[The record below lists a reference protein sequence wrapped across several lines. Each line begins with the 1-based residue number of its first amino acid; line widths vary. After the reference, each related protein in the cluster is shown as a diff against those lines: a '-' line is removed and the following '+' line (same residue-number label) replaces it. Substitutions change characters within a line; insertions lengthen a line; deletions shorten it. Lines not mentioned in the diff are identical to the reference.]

1 MLLLYGILTAIDR
14 LQYLHFLTSHFY
26 FFFYKFPIVLSPQ
39 IDWHGL
45 QWDSFLSVLTVP
57 LVMTQ
62 VRLPKPN
69 QISARQRVT
78 LELTNKTEAHERLT
92 LITQVQRV

>member
-1 MLLLYGILTAIDR
+1 MPLLYGILTVINR
-14 LQYLHFLTSHFY
+14 LQSLHFLTSHF
-26 FFFYKFPIVLSPQ
+26 FFLYKFPIILSPQ

-69 QISARQRVT
+69 QMSARQRVT
-78 LELTNKTEAHERLT
+78 LELIDKTEAHERLT

>member
-1 MLLLYGILTAIDR
+1 MLLLYEILTVIDR
-14 LQYLHFLTSHFY
+14 LQSLHFLTSHF
-26 FFFYKFPIVLSPQ
+26 FFLYKFPIVLSPQ

-45 QWDSFLSVLTVP
+45 HCDSFLSVLAVL

-69 QISARQRVT
+69 QMSARQRVT
-78 LELTNKTEAHERLT
+78 LELTDKTKAHERLT
-92 LITQVQRV
+92 LVTQVQRV

>member
-1 MLLLYGILTAIDR
+1 MPLLYGILTVINR
-14 LQYLHFLTSHFY
+14 LQSLHFLTSHF
-26 FFFYKFPIVLSPQ
+26 FFLYKFPIVLSPQ

-45 QWDSFLSVLTVP
+45 HCDSFLSVLAVL

-69 QISARQRVT
+69 QMSARQRVT
-78 LELTNKTEAHERLT
+78 LELADKTEAHERLT
-92 LITQVQRV
+92 LVTQVQRV

>member
-1 MLLLYGILTAIDR
+1 MLLLYGILTVIDR
-14 LQYLHFLTSHFY
+14 LQSLHFLTSHF
-26 FFFYKFPIVLSPQ
+26 FFLYKFPIVLSPQ

-45 QWDSFLSVLTVP
+45 QWDSFLSVLAVP

-69 QISARQRVT
+69 QMSARQRVT

-92 LITQVQRV
+92 LVTQVQRV